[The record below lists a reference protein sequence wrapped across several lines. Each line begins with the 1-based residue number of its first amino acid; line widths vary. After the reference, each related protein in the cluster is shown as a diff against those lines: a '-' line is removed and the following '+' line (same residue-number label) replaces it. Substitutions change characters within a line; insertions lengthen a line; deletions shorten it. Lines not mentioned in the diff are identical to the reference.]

1 MDHDNSLGRN
11 EDLTLDSWAS
21 SGVDLAERSE
31 TRAWII
37 ASVAAAIALCEAIAL
52 VWLIPL
58 KETRPYTLLVDRQ
71 TGHVQSLDPVS
82 AETVSADTAL
92 TKSFLIQYVI
102 ARESFFREAI
112 EEDYRKVSLWT
123 GGEERARY
131 LAAMASGDGRNRLES
146 LPTGA
151 IIKVEVRS
159 VSSLSAD
166 TSLVRFTTVR
176 KDQGAQAQEPQY
188 WAAIISY
195 RFSRSEMSEEDRF
208 TNPLGFQVTRYR
220 KDAERLPDM
229 TQVEDESSKAS
240 MNLVVPEPQ
249 KQPQ

>member
-1 MDHDNSLGRN
+1 MDHGNSLGRN
-11 EDLTLDSWAS
+11 EDLALDSWALN
-21 SGVDLAERSE
+21 GVDLAEKSE

-52 VWLIPL
+52 VWLVPL

-71 TGHVQSLDPVS
+71 TGHVQSLDPIA

-92 TKSFLIQYVI
+92 TKSFLVQYVI
-102 ARESFFREAI
+102 ARESFYRDAI
-112 EEDYRKVSLWT
+112 QEDYRKVSLWT

-131 LAAMASGDGRNRLES
+131 LAAMAAGEGRNRLGN
-146 LPTGA
+146 LPGGA

-166 TSLVRFTTVR
+166 TSMVRFTTVR
-176 KDQGAQAQEPQY
+176 KDPGAQAQEPQY
-188 WAAIISY
+188 WAAIVSY

-220 KDAERLPDM
+220 KDAERLPDVD
-229 TQVEDESSKAS
+229 QVEDELSKAP
-240 MNLVVPEPQ
+240 MNLVAPERQ